1 MKVSEEGILLLK
13 SFEGFHKRL
22 PDGSCTAYQD
32 TFKDKKTGKVH
43 VDVPTL
49 GWGCTA
55 GVSIGMVWTVDEA
68 EAALRRE
75 LAGHEAAVTAMVTL
89 ANLNQNE
96 FDALVSLSYNVGSG
110 AVAKSRLLKA
120 LNAGD
125 RIEASNCF
133 LPFSRAGGVVV
144 DGLVSRRMR
153 EAALFL
159 KPVTQPTDAPWM
171 PQTVDEPKRPLST
184 HEKVLA
190 GAAAGGAALETVK
203 GVVGQAQDV
212 KSVTS
217 DAFSLIPAGLP
228 LSWIVGGLFGALLLS
243 GVALI
248 VSHLRSK

>member
-1 MKVSEEGILLLK
+1 MKISDDGLRLIK
-13 SFEGFHKRL
+13 SFEGYQKRL
-22 PDGSCTAYQD
+22 ANGDCTAYQD
-32 TFKDKKTGKVH
+32 TFRNKKTGNAH
-43 VDVPTL
+43 VDVPTI
-49 GWGCTA
+49 GYGCTE
-55 GVSIGMVWTVDEA
+55 GVVIGMVWSEKQA
-68 EAALRRE
+68 EMALRRE
-75 LAGHEAAVTAMVTL
+75 LAKHEAAVTAMVTL

-96 FDALVSLSYNVGSG
+96 FDALVSLSYNVGAG

-159 KPVTQPTDAPWM
+159 KPVAAPSEPYM

-190 GAAAGGAALETVK
+190 GAAAGGAALETAK
-203 GVVGQAQDV
+203 GVIGQAQDV

-228 LSWIVGGLFGALLLS
+228 VSWIVGGLFGALLLS